1 MVLHGMHEP
10 GGTPGGLPKFG
21 LGLLLCAV
29 SLYFFFDSVH
39 VQTRG
44 AGWLSGMMG
53 GQTTSMGIVFVPFFL
68 GMVAL
73 FYDAKKGWAWG
84 LMWTGLAIL
93 VIEILSRLQ
102 FMMNVK
108 SSHLLIML
116 VTFAAGAGLM
126 LRSYRDETALQQ
138 GQQAPTK
145 KDESQPD

>member
-1 MVLHGMHEP
+1 MHDP

-39 VQTRG
+39 VQARG
-44 AGWLSGMMG
+44 LGWFSGMMGG
-53 GQTTSMGIVFVPFFL
+53 GQTTSMGIVFVPFFI

-73 FYDAKKGWAWG
+73 FYDAKKRWAWG

-93 VIEILSRLQ
+93 VIEILSRLH

-126 LRSYRDETALQQ
+126 LRSYRDESALQK
-138 GQQAPTK
+138 PSK
-145 KDESQPD
+145 KDESQSD